1 MISSCQALLSGKWKK
16 RRRLLQAT
24 LWLGMQIAGGSCM
37 HYTAL
42 NVMQWDASF
51 QWAGGA
57 AQGLSYALVISV
69 LIDAL
74 PLAGGWLGD
83 ERVSKFKLLAV
94 GTVLYVIG
102 CTFILL
108 STLRFGPAEE
118 SAVRQFLL
126 ILGLPPFAVAAL
138 CSRAVAPALLLQ
150 QLKRHFCSSIFN
162 CVTWYYCCLN
172 LGALVSDAIVYGSTP
187 YVDSRKLGPLIFA
200 AAAAAFAGL
209 ACGLPWI
216 RELPPTPWSSAPNDL
231 LGRRRL
237 RSKHHP
243 AVAAAEPPA
252 AASVEEDP
260 SACLF
265 RWGLLAI
272 LACWVAIFTQM
283 TSCLDLQLRSMPG
296 GWQQQQHH
304 LYSLFDPGFVF
315 LLAPLLC
322 WASSRFFKLHH
333 MAWRFGIGQLVLAAS
348 ALVAAVTEF
357 ARDRSAYQPPIV
369 LPAYLLMALSE
380 ILVIVSGYEI
390 LVLLTR
396 PSRLGS
402 TIGLFILFFAIGRAL
417 SLGLTAVFVARRW
430 IAPASASADHLQLGF
445 LLLCGLQLLALL
457 LYCLLWL
464 RLRSSL
470 TAPLHL
476 LSDSLL
482 GRRRPSDA
490 ARRLSG
496 AGREIASAVGA
507 AAATASVASSY
518 DDSDSELSSSEGDW
532 RPGLETAATAT
543 ASGSE
548 DAS

>member
-1 MISSCQALLSGKWKK
+1 LHFS
-16 RRRLLQAT
+16 
-24 LWLGMQIAGGSCM
+24 
-37 HYTAL
+37 
-42 NVMQWDASF
+42 
-51 QWAGGA
+51 
-57 AQGLSYALVISV
+57 SV

-83 ERVSKFKLLAV
+83 ERVSKFKLLAA

-108 STLRFGPAEE
+108 STLSFGPAED

-216 RELPPTPWSSAPNDL
+216 RELPPTSSGRCSRGAACGS
-231 LGRRRL
+231 LGG
-237 RSKHHP
+237 
-243 AVAAAEPPA
+243 
-252 AASVEEDP
+252 VEEDP

-296 GWQQQQHH
+296 GWQQQQQHH
-304 LYSLFDPGFVF
+304 LYSLCDPGFVF

-417 SLGLTAVFVARRW
+417 S
-430 IAPASASADHLQLGF
+430 ASADHLQLGF

-464 RLRSSL
+464 RLRASL

-518 DDSDSELSSSEGDW
+518 DDSDSELSSSEGGW
-532 RPGLETAATAT
+532 RPGQTAG

>member
-24 LWLGMQIAGGSCM
+24 VWLGMQIAGGSCM

-304 LYSLFDPGFVF
+304 LYSLFDPGF
-315 LLAPLLC
+315 
-322 WASSRFFKLHH
+322 
-333 MAWRFGIGQLVLAAS
+333 
-348 ALVAAVTEF
+348 
-357 ARDRSAYQPPIV
+357 PPIV